1 MLLCFGSRGSP
12 VQIRAPRLMED
23 KALQSLM
30 RLQGFIVSLTCG
42 ICANNVQ
49 TIGAISR
56 LISTFPVSPPHWRP
70 RGGTSAGPNLN
81 LSGTVQFLIGFS
93 YFRYGLSAKEYCPCS
108 SIDLERKMQI
118 GMATWAESMILAS
131 GISPQLLGTDAGQQ
145 PTQRYC

>member
-1 MLLCFGSRGSP
+1 MEVSGYGKPGSDIP
-12 VQIRAPRLMED
+12 LATP
-23 KALQSLM
+23 
-30 RLQGFIVSLTCG
+30 
-42 ICANNVQ
+42 
-49 TIGAISR
+49 
-56 LISTFPVSPPHWRP
+56 SPPP
-70 RGGTSAGPNLN
+70 SALVGGGTGTRRRTPEHSEHAIAWAWAGTVSSGPNLN